1 MKEFIKKKS
10 AGFYFLTIAV
20 ILEIISLARF
30 LMWTDEHSGM
40 DIVIILGFAVGI
52 ILGIV
57 LMFYENPI
65 LIVLVTAAFT
75 IAGIR
80 LLTDSVGSFV
90 DAFQG
95 INMFGDATQVG
106 NIISITVLIM
116 IGIVASLIAS
126 FLKRVKE

>member
-10 AGFYFLTIAV
+10 AGFYFLVIAV
-20 ILEIISLARF
+20 VLEIISLVRF
-30 LMWTDEHSGM
+30 LIWAGSHDGM
-40 DIVIILGFAVGI
+40 DIMIILGFIVGI
-52 ILGIV
+52 VLGIL

-65 LIVLVTAAFT
+65 LIVLTTAAFAV
-75 IAGIR
+75 AGIR

-90 DAFQG
+90 DAYQG

-106 NIISITVLIM
+106 NIISMTVLIM
-116 IGIVASLIAS
+116 IEVAASLVSS